1 MPDCFTESSEGVV
14 LAANG
19 INKMLR
25 WDGFAD
31 QFTEAGVRQPTT
43 APTLSGIGPG
53 AAAPIVGTYR
63 AYLRFVDKY
72 GNFSDLSPLSNEAT
86 VNGRIQYGSVQAAT
100 QETVAR
106 RQILRNTDGQF
117 TTVYVDID
125 TTDLVSATL
134 VSDTPDA
141 VLVNNT
147 AVPLLDANGNNL
159 ANLYAQPPDTKPF
172 LASHLGRI
180 WAAGEQPYTEG
191 CVWVTN
197 GSNAVY
203 GVGTSFSPTFV
214 GRLLY
219 VTGADRAYEITA
231 VDTPTQ
237 GLVLETAYTGQTDQF
252 AAYSVRPA
260 PAESSLVYFSEAGA
274 PESWPV
280 VNALSLPEDN
290 DVVTGMFT
298 FRSFLYVVKRHH
310 VYQISAQSEPKTD
323 GFVFP
328 GASRGCVNN
337 RCWVIVDEFCY
348 MLDEGGVYR
357 YSGGQQ
363 VEPIS
368 TPIQNLF
375 RKKDDGTINWS
386 AQRYFHAVYDP
397 SAEVVKWFVAI
408 RGEYL
413 PRHAIA
419 FAVKQDRWWVEEY
432 PVPIGASANGSVGRP
447 TGGWA
452 EDTGVAVFLGGPASE
467 VYTVG
472 GPSLDGVDP
481 DAPFLSGSVS
491 SAGMDTL
498 TDISAAFDTSV
509 SNVPVCISAG
519 RGAGQIRVVV
529 IATATTLK
537 VNEPWS
543 VTPDATSRYQIG
555 GFRYKYLSQRLRY
568 SFSEQQ
574 TGRSMELVHRPTA
587 TDMEMRLALIHDFA
601 AEAVP
606 IGRRLD
612 RSKKPGTRATTT
624 TDRYLLDLSY
634 PPGTRL
640 IRFDGHREQQQD
652 ATKFLCVQFEGESG
666 PDRVEIG
673 DVVFNGIAR

>member
-1 MPDCFTESSEGVV
+1 MPDCFAESSEGVV
-14 LAANG
+14 LVANG
-19 INKMLR
+19 INKCLR

-31 QFTEAGVRQPTT
+31 SFTEAGVRPPTAQPSIS
-43 APTLSGIGPG
+43 PIGVSGG
-53 AAAPIVGTYR
+53 AAIVGTYR
-63 AYLRFVDKY
+63 AYLRYVDKY
-72 GNFSDLSPLSNEAT
+72 GNLSDLSPVAAANV
-86 VNGRIQYGSVQAAT
+86 VNGRIQYGNLETPIQS
-100 QETVAR
+100 TVAR

-117 TTVYVDID
+117 TTYYVDID
-125 TTDLVSATL
+125 TTDLVSNTL
-134 VSDTPDA
+134 ISDTIDA

-172 LASHLGRI
+172 VVSHLGRV

-191 CVWVTN
+191 CVWVVN
-197 GSNAVY
+197 GSAGVY
-203 GVGTSFSPTFV
+203 GIGTNFTDTFV

-219 VTGADRAYEITA
+219 VTGADKAYEISA
-231 VDTPTQ
+231 VDGPTQ
-237 GLVLETAYTGQTDQF
+237 ALTLTEAYTGPTDLF

-260 PAESSLVYFSEAGA
+260 PADSSLVYFSEAGK
-274 PESWPV
+274 PESWPA

-310 VYQISAQSEPKTD
+310 VYQISAQTEPKTD
-323 GFVFP
+323 GFIFP
-328 GASRGCVNN
+328 GAARGCVNN

-363 VEPIS
+363 VEVVS

-375 RKKDDGTINWS
+375 RKKDDGTINWQ
-386 AQRYFHAVYDP
+386 AQRYFHGVYDP

-408 RGEYL
+408 HGEYL
-413 PRHAIA
+413 PRHAICY
-419 FAVKQDRWWVEEY
+419 AVKQDRWWVEEY

-472 GPSLDGVDP
+472 GASLDGVDP
-481 DAPFLSGSVS
+481 DAPFLSGTAS
-491 SAGMDTL
+491 SAGLDTL
-498 TDISAAFDTSV
+498 TDIAASFDTSLA
-509 SNVPVCISAG
+509 NVPVCITSG

-529 IATATTLK
+529 LATATKLK

-543 VTPDATSRYQIG
+543 VTPDATSKYQIG
-555 GFRYKYLSQRLRY
+555 GFKYKYLSQRMRY
-568 SFSEQQ
+568 AFAEQQ
-574 TGRSMELVHRPTA
+574 TGRSMELVHRPTEE
-587 TDMEMRLALIHDFA
+587 DQELRLALIHDFA
-601 AEAVP
+601 SEAVP

-612 RSKKPGTRATTT
+612 RSKKPGTKATTQ

-634 PPGTRL
+634 PLGTRL

-652 ATKFLCVQFEGESG
+652 ATKFLCIQFEGESG
-666 PDRVEIG
+666 RNKVELG
-673 DVVFNGIAR
+673 DVVFNGIVR